1 MAIEI
6 EKVKNRNNGPIFIL
20 LIAFLVVIFFVF
32 ISLRNNSKEKISQTD
47 INKIIGKETKE
58 LETISKNLDQNI
70 DAIFGRPDF
79 QQLYR
84 HNDIGTEF
92 EIGKTDPFNS
102 F

>member
-6 EKVKNRNNGPIFIL
+6 EKVKNRNNGPVFIL
-20 LIAFLVVIFFVF
+20 LVVFLIIIFFVF
-32 ISLRNNSKEKISQTD
+32 ISLRKNFGEKISQSD
-47 INKIIGKETKE
+47 ISKIIGKDTKE
-58 LETISKNLDQNI
+58 LETISKNLDKNI
-70 DAIFGRPDF
+70 DAIFERPDF

-84 HNDIGTEF
+84 HNDISTEF